1 MPSRAFPFPWP
12 LAAVAL
18 LSCAA
23 PFARADE
30 RAATAVADAPA
41 TPVISADEALSHVGE
56 TCTIEFVVHASR
68 RLADKNVCFLNSK
81 KDFRAEGTF
90 TVVIFKP
97 GLERLMSDGIAE
109 PETHYRDA
117 TIRVH
122 GVVAKREG
130 RAQIVVDEPGQIVVV
145 ETAKAP

>member
-1 MPSRAFPFPWP
+1 MPSRVFPWP
-12 LAAVAL
+12 LAAVVL
-18 LSCAA
+18 FSCVASAA
-23 PFARADE
+23 ARADE
-30 RAATAVADAPA
+30 RAATAVADPPA
-41 TPVISADEALSHVGE
+41 TPAIPADEALSHVGE

-81 KDFRAEGTF
+81 KDFREEGTF

-97 GLERLMSDGIAE
+97 GLERLKSDGIDA

-117 TIRVH
+117 TIRVR

-145 ETAKAP
+145 EPAKSP